1 MWCVAMNTG
10 VGKELLLNVLHEEM
24 GRGVETVVA
33 VEHLTI
39 VVLVFHDILRAT

>member
-1 MWCVAMNTG
+1 MDTG
-10 VGKELLLNVLHEEM
+10 VGKELILDVLHKEVS
-24 GRGVETVVA
+24 RLIETVVA